1 MRSESEKIAETDM
14 TLQHDTAADLRA
26 RVTALETWKIERTV
40 ESARHDERWKHLD
53 VRFNQLDKDIK
64 AVSAIIS
71 RLNWLVITGIVV
83 AAIAFI
89 VGGGFARL

>member
-1 MRSESEKIAETDM
+1 MAETEMSPQYDNSG
-14 TLQHDTAADLRA
+14 DLRA
-26 RVTALETWKIERTV
+26 RVIALEAWKIERTV

-64 AVSAIIS
+64 GVSTILS

-83 AAIAFI
+83 AAMSFVI
-89 VGGGFARL
+89 GGGFAKL

>member
-1 MRSESEKIAETDM
+1 MADAKM
-14 TLQHDTAADLRA
+14 TPQHDNAGDLHA
-26 RVTALETWKIERTV
+26 RIIALETWKIERTV

-71 RLNWLVITGIVV
+71 RLNWLVITGIIV
-83 AAIAFI
+83 AAVAFI
-89 VGGGFARL
+89 VGGGFAKI